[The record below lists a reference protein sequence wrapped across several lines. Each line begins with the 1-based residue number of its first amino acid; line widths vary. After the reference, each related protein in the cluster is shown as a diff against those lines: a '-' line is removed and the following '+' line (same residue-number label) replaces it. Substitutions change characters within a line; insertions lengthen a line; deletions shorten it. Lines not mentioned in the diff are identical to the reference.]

1 MIYGA
6 RRHKKIITS
15 LFFCFFDQF
24 RRKRRE
30 ASEDATAGRP
40 AVRRPGSTG
49 SGTKE
54 RDRVPAGGGQEAFR
68 QEVFRQTGGAA
79 SGGVPTGGVP
89 ADGGRQ
95 AGIVP
100 ASLLRPTVRR
110 PRKAGKI
117 PQDRRKIS
125 SRTIGDDAPFDA
137 GSFRRPFPPGKG
149 GNGERAGAADAG
161 NGVVRRKIRK
171 QKNLENRNSYC

>member
-15 LFFCFFDQF
+15 LFFVFFDQF

-40 AVRRPGSTG
+40 AVRRPGRTG

-54 RDRVPAGGGQEAFR
+54 RDRVPAGGGQEA
-68 QEVFRQTGGAA
+68 FRQTGGAA